1 MIICFR
7 VAFLG
12 NLLLGI
18 MCKDLNDLE
27 VFLTTK
33 VRGGFMMH
41 IVVVVAALVNQVMM
55 QILRSRSFHNYV
67 V

>member
-1 MIICFR
+1 MMICFR
-7 VAFLG
+7 VGLLD

-33 VRGGFMMH
+33 VRGGFM
-41 IVVVVAALVNQVMM
+41 IYRVVVMAALVNQVMM